1 MAFKAKISEM
11 IAYRAAYICSN
22 PECNTLTIGAAISDP
37 QLKNKKGEAAHIIG
51 EKAGA
56 ARYEASPSIDVD
68 GVVNG
73 LWLCA
78 NCHTLVDKNK
88 GADYPA
94 KDLFEWKIDHE
105 ETISMLLR
113 THKSPLP
120 LISRQST
127 NRKTAQNIVNFISNK
142 GAYFQHSSIENPA
155 HVISSIDQVR
165 KRIQREV
172 RDIDSDKR
180 LQGIC
185 RSIQDANRE
194 FMNELS
200 RDSSLLDA
208 YLEVLRK
215 RVGIQLKR
223 LRDEVGCDVS
233 GQITS
238 IIP

>member
-1 MAFKAKISEM
+1 MAFTVKIAEM

-37 QLKNKKGEAAHIIG
+37 RLKNKKGEAAHILG
-51 EKAGA
+51 EKLGS
-56 ARYEASPSIDVD
+56 ARHEPDPCIDVD
-68 GVVNG
+68 GVENG

-88 GADYPA
+88 GADYSS
-94 KDLFEWKIDHE
+94 KDLFEWKKEHE

-120 LISRQST
+120 LIHRQT
-127 NRKTAQNIVNFISNK
+127 KNRKIAQNIVDLISSK
-142 GAYFQHSSIENPA
+142 GAYFQHSSIEDPA
-155 HVISSIDQVR
+155 YVIASIDQVR
-165 KRIQREV
+165 KRVQREV

-180 LQGIC
+180 LKEIC

-208 YLEVLRK
+208 YLTILRN
-215 RVGIQLKR
+215 RIGVQLKR
-223 LRDEVGCDVS
+223 LRDEIGCDVS
-233 GQITS
+233 GHITS

>member
-1 MAFKAKISEM
+1 MAFKANISDM

-22 PECNTLTIGAAISDP
+22 PECNTLTIGPTISDP
-37 QLKNKKGEAAHIIG
+37 QLKNKKGEAAHILG

-56 ARYEASPSIDVD
+56 ARHDPNPSIDVD
-68 GVVNG
+68 GVENG

-88 GADYPA
+88 GADYPS
-94 KDLFEWKIDHE
+94 KDLFEWKKDHE

-120 LISRQST
+120 LISRQSK
-127 NRKTAQNIVNFISNK
+127 NRKIAQNIVDVISNK
-142 GAYFQHSSIENPA
+142 GAYFQHSSIEDPA
-155 HVISSIDQVR
+155 YVISSIDQVR
-165 KRIQREV
+165 RRIQQEV

-180 LQGIC
+180 LKGIC

-200 RDSSLLDA
+200 RDRRLLDA
-208 YLEVLRK
+208 YLMILRN

-223 LRDEVGCDVS
+223 LRDEIGCDIS
-233 GQITS
+233 GQITA

>member
-1 MAFKAKISEM
+1 M

-22 PECNTLTIGAAISDP
+22 PECNTLTIGATISDP
-37 QLKNKKGEAAHIIG
+37 QLKNKKGEAAHILG
-51 EKAGA
+51 EKLGS
-56 ARYEASPSIDVD
+56 ARHEPNPSIDVG
-68 GVVNG
+68 GVENG

-88 GADYPA
+88 GADYSS
-94 KDLFEWKIDHE
+94 KDLFEWKKDHE

-113 THKSPLP
+113 THRSPLP
-120 LISRQST
+120 LISRQSK
-127 NRKTAQNIVNFISNK
+127 NRKIAQNIVDFISSK
-142 GAYFQHSSIENPA
+142 GAYFQPSSIEDPA
-155 HVISSIDQVR
+155 YVIASIDLVR
-165 KRIQREV
+165 KRVQREV

-180 LQGIC
+180 LKEIC

-208 YLEVLRK
+208 YLTILRN
-215 RVGIQLKR
+215 RIGVQLKR
-223 LRDEVGCDVS
+223 LRDEIGCDVS
-233 GQITS
+233 GHITS

>member
-1 MAFKAKISEM
+1 MAFKEKIAEM

-37 QLKNKKGEAAHIIG
+37 KLKNKKGEAAHILG
-51 EKAGA
+51 EKPGA

-68 GVVNG
+68 GVENG

-88 GADYPA
+88 GMDYPA

-105 ETISMLLR
+105 KTISMLLR

-127 NRKTAQNIVNFISNK
+127 NRKIAQNIVDFISNK
-142 GAYFQHSSIENPA
+142 GVYFQNSSIEDRA
-155 HVISSIDQVR
+155 HEIISVDQVR
-165 KRIQREV
+165 KRIQREI

-200 RDSSLLDA
+200 RDSTLLDA

-223 LRDEVGCDVS
+223 LRDEIGCDVS

>member
-1 MAFKAKISEM
+1 MPFKQKVAEM

-22 PECNTLTIGAAISDP
+22 PDCNTLTIGPAITESN
-37 QLKNKKGEAAHIIG
+37 LKNKKGEAAHIYG
-51 EKAGA
+51 EKPSA
-56 ARYEASPSIDVD
+56 ARYNSTPSINVD
-68 GVVNG
+68 SVENG

-78 NCHTLVDKNK
+78 NCHTLIDKNN
-88 GADYPA
+88 GIDYSISQ
-94 KDLFEWKIDHE
+94 LFNWKKDHE
-105 ETISMLLR
+105 DTISMLLQ
-113 THKSPLP
+113 THKSPIP

-127 NRKTAQNIVNFISNK
+127 NRKIAQNIVDLISSK
-142 GAYFQHSSIENPA
+142 GAYFQHSLIEDPA

-165 KRIQREV
+165 RSIQREV

-180 LQGIC
+180 LKQIC
-185 RSIQDANRE
+185 RAIQDANRE

-200 RDSSLLDA
+200 RDSSLLDS
-208 YLEVLRK
+208 YLTILRN

-223 LRDEVGCDVS
+223 LRDEVGCDIS

>member
-1 MAFKAKISEM
+1 MAFKAKIAEM

-37 QLKNKKGEAAHIIG
+37 QLKNKKGEAAHILG
-51 EKAGA
+51 EKATA
-56 ARYEASPSIDVD
+56 ARYDPNPNIDVD
-68 GVVNG
+68 GVENG

-88 GADYPA
+88 GADYPSR
-94 KDLFEWKIDHE
+94 DLLEWKKDHE

-127 NRKTAQNIVNFISNK
+127 NRKIAQNIVDYISSK

-180 LQGIC
+180 LKEIC

-200 RDSSLLDA
+200 RDSSLLDS
-208 YLEVLRK
+208 YLTILRN

-223 LRDEVGCDVS
+223 LRDEIGCDVS

>member
-1 MAFKAKISEM
+1 MAFKPKIAEM

-22 PECNTLTIGAAISDP
+22 PGCNTLTIGATISDP
-37 QLKNKKGEAAHIIG
+37 LLKNKKGEAAHILG
-51 EKAGA
+51 ERVGS
-56 ARYEASPSIDVD
+56 ARHDPNPSIDVG
-68 GVVNG
+68 GVENG

-88 GADYPA
+88 GVDYPS
-94 KDLFEWKIDHE
+94 KDLFEWKKEHE
-105 ETISMLLR
+105 ATISMLLR

-127 NRKTAQNIVNFISNK
+127 NRKIAQNIVDCISNK
-142 GAYFQHSSIENPA
+142 GAYFQHSSIEDPA

-165 KRIQREV
+165 NAIQREV
-172 RDIDSDKR
+172 RNIDSDKR

-185 RSIQDANRE
+185 KSIQDANRE

-208 YLEVLRK
+208 YLTILRN
-215 RVGIQLKR
+215 RIGIQLKR
-223 LRDEVGCDVS
+223 LRDEIGCDIS